1 LKFIRNEKEVEKMA
15 EMIPVKE
22 RMKRSQR
29 QMPEQDQKER
39 VHNFDE
45 VPLGYTKEDTIYEA
59 QRCLRCDPAP
69 CVGGCPAEV
78 HIPQFIRKIVEEDF
92 GGAYLEILKTN
103 SLPAMCGR
111 VCPQEDQ
118 CQKACVY
125 NKRGKPIGIGG
136 LERFVADWAR
146 EHGKKEKSHYRRKKS
161 KLVAVVGSGPAG
173 LTCAADLAKM
183 GYDVTIFEALHK
195 PGGVLTYGIPEFR
208 LPKKIVE
215 HEVDKIEELEVKVV
229 TDFVVGLTESVDE
242 LVKEFDAIFLA
253 NGAGAPQFMHI
264 PGENLNDVYSANEF
278 LTRSNLMKAH
288 RFPEFDTPIKV
299 GERVAV
305 IGAGNVAMD
314 AARTALRLGAK
325 DVRVVYRRTREEAPA
340 RAEEIVRAEEEGIVF
355 DFLTLPVR
363 ILGDEKGNVTGMEC
377 IKMRLGEPD
386 ESGRRKPLPLKGSN
400 FVMQIDMVVN
410 AIGTMANPIVARS
423 ATGVQTNKWGYFAVD
438 EKTCA
443 TSRKGIFAGG
453 DIIRGSA
460 TVISAIGDGKRA
472 ARAIDKYLSS
482 GGSLRKSAFQR
493 K

>member
-1 LKFIRNEKEVEKMA
+1 
-15 EMIPVKE
+15 MISVKE

-29 QMPEQDQKER
+29 QMLEQDQKER
-39 VHNFDE
+39 IHNFDE
-45 VPLGYTKEDTIYEA
+45 VPLGYTKEDAIYEA
-59 QRCLRCDPAP
+59 QRCLQCDPAP
-69 CVGGCPAEV
+69 CVGGCPAEI

-92 GGAYLEILKTN
+92 AGAYLKILKTN
-103 SLPAMCGR
+103 NLPAMCGR
-111 VCPQEDQ
+111 VCPQEEQ

-125 NKRGKPIGIGG
+125 NKKGKPIAIGG

-146 EHGKKEKSHYRRKKS
+146 KHGIKEKLPGIKKKD
-161 KLVAVVGSGPAG
+161 KLIVVVGSGPAG

-195 PGGVLTYGIPEFR
+195 LGGVLTYGIPEFR

-215 HEVDKIEELEVKVV
+215 HEIAKIKELGVKVV
-229 TDFVVGLTESVDE
+229 TDFVAGLIKSVDE
-242 LVKEFDAIFLA
+242 LAEELDAIFLA
-253 NGAGAPQFMHI
+253 NGAGAPQFMYI
-264 PGENLNDVYSANEF
+264 PGENLNDVCSANEF
-278 LTRSNLMKAH
+278 LTRSNLMKAYK
-288 RFPEFDTPIKV
+288 FPEFDTPIKV
-299 GERVAV
+299 GKRVAV

-325 DVRVVYRRTREEAPA
+325 DVHVVYRRTKEEAPA
-340 RAEEIVRAEEEGIVF
+340 RAEEIVHAEEEGIMF

-386 ESGRRKPLPLKGSN
+386 ESGRRKPIPIGGSN
-400 FVMQIDMVVN
+400 FIMQVDMVIN
-410 AIGTMANPIVARS
+410 AIGTTANPIVARS
-423 ATGVQTNKWGYFAVD
+423 ATDVQTNKWGYFTVD

-443 TSRKGIFAGG
+443 TSREGVFAGG

-472 ARAIDKYLSS
+472 ARAIDNYLSS
-482 GGSLRKSAFQR
+482 GGSLRKKHLSKKITR
-493 K
+493 V